1 MLTAAA
7 PSSAGTQMKW
17 FKLHTEARN
26 DAKLRSLSDS
36 QHRVWFNLLC
46 FAAEQEKRGTINDWQ
61 DSLLAVEVAN
71 GNVEILKGTLQVLVR
86 LRIIACSEKAII
98 FINFDKRQYSKPSD
112 NREQMRLRK
121 RRQREKEKCHA
132 MSRPCHAP
140 DTDTELISK
149 HIDMEDTSTS
159 ILSAFQTRSE
169 PENAAPLPTL
179 SAPDGAVPAEDL
191 VLDGTTLTT
200 PDFYLTKRG
209 RKLTGWKLEA
219 FNEFWKA
226 FAYKKGRAEAA
237 DAWLS
242 IPNLTRYQ
250 AGRIID
256 AAAKEAKS
264 RRELIA
270 RGQTP
275 KWAQGWITARRWEDW
290 EDAAATNHDP
300 HFNGNQEVDHDPKR
314 RRSDRNDRA
323 EYFESLREAVK
334 RFM

>member
-1 MLTAAA
+1 
-7 PSSAGTQMKW
+7 
-17 FKLHTEARN
+17 
-26 DAKLRSLSDS
+26 
-36 QHRVWFNLLC
+36 
-46 FAAEQEKRGTINDWQ
+46 
-61 DSLLAVEVAN
+61 
-71 GNVEILKGTLQVLVR
+71 
-86 LRIIACSEKAII
+86 
-98 FINFDKRQYSKPSD
+98 
-112 NREQMRLRK
+112 
-121 RRQREKEKCHA
+121 
-132 MSRPCHAP
+132 
-140 DTDTELISK
+140 
-149 HIDMEDTSTS
+149 MEDTSTS
-159 ILSAFQTRSE
+159 ILSALQTRAE

-179 SAPDGAVPAEDL
+179 SAPDGAVPTEDL
-191 VLDGTTLTT
+191 VFDGRTPTT

-209 RKLTGWKLEA
+209 RKLSGWKLEG

-237 DAWLS
+237 DAWLN
-242 IPNLTRYQ
+242 IPNLTQYQ

-290 EDAAATNHDP
+290 EDAAATTHDP
-300 HFNGNQEVDHDPKR
+300 NFNGNQEVDHDPKG
-314 RRSDRNDRA
+314 RRSDRNDRT